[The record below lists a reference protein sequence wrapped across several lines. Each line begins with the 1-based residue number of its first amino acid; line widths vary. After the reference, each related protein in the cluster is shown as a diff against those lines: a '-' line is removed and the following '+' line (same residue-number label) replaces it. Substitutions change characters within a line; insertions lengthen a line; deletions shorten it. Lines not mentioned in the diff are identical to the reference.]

1 MPQLLSPHLRACAL
15 QQQKPQQSET
25 HVPQLKGSPCSLQLE
40 KAHAHAATK
49 TQHSQ
54 KINLDKKR
62 ETVLNPAGAW
72 GPEAAGGW
80 VLSPAWTAPYK
91 GSFCTGVL
99 PNWPFPLGLP
109 NPLCWRPS
117 ASPLT
122 FHTPPCPLT
131 PSTPLPCPQCS
142 TELLPCGTQGCQLTG
157 ASLTR
162 TSGIGFNRLS
172 RLREPR
178 VASFLKMPQSGDE
191 ISLAFPR
198 VQGSLVGP

>member
-1 MPQLLSPHLRACAL
+1 ML
-15 QQQKPQQSET
+15 
-25 HVPQLKGSPCSLQLE
+25 
-40 KAHAHAATK
+40 
-49 TQHSQ
+49 
-54 KINLDKKR
+54 NL
-62 ETVLNPAGAW
+62 AGAW

-122 FHTPPCPLT
+122 FHPPPRPLT

-142 TELLPCGTQGCQLTG
+142 TELLPRGTQGCQLTG

-162 TSGIGFNRLS
+162 TLGIGFNRLS
-172 RLREPR
+172 RLQFFFCLF
-178 VASFLKMPQSGDE
+178 VCFLVGGGVNKLFALSC
-191 ISLAFPR
+191 
-198 VQGSLVGP
+198 SLVMCTTNL

>member
-1 MPQLLSPHLRACAL
+1 MLSPAGFAL
-15 QQQKPQQSET
+15 VIP
-25 HVPQLKGSPCSLQLE
+25 
-40 KAHAHAATK
+40 
-49 TQHSQ
+49 
-54 KINLDKKR
+54 
-62 ETVLNPAGAW
+62 W

-99 PNWPFPLGLP
+99 PNQPFPLGLP

-122 FHTPPCPLT
+122 SHPPPHPLT
-131 PSTPLPCPQCS
+131 PSTPLPCPQRS
-142 TELLPCGTQGCQLTG
+142 TELLPHGTQGCQLTG

-162 TSGIGFNRLS
+162 TSGIGFTRLS
-172 RLREPR
+172 RLREAR
-178 VASFLKMPQSGDE
+178 VASCLKMRQSGDK

-198 VQGSLVGP
+198 VQGSPLGP